1 MADTPLAASR
11 DSESDRDRSIA
22 NSKVK
27 LAEKLS
33 PRIIDVRARRRPI
46 DEEDL
51 RSHAMLHGVR
61 GRFFYNS
68 DTFKHYIPLGRRA
81 IERFVVRVVQSLIPN
96 DQFFECYPGDE
107 DSQANDQAA
116 GANSAFMHWLLT
128 RKVGIRKMASQLT
141 RCLLTYR
148 RAIVKTDVEVTDVKI
163 DQGRIKGRLKEVW
176 ANARVV
182 DPFSF
187 YVWPET
193 SPYLEDKGLIFEDVL
208 MPYQDYLEAVGKG
221 MCDPVAQEDL
231 TRPEFPYHWNQRLA
245 VTGFAEPTQVAGES
259 GAAYGEGKQTGGKP
273 VLETQVSVSECWFWS
288 KGKLMTAWLVWNVAA
303 GPLCT
308 RFKQAEYPEPPYR
321 WAIARPIPGETY
333 TSTLA
338 NDVEPLQILLNDQ
351 FNQMEEARSVSGL
364 PPIALDPNL
373 ISRTDSIVYGSRKR
387 WLVENPKEAIMTI
400 PIPDTSKTSLGATQN
415 TMGLINTIGGASP
428 LAEGQPTRGLP
439 RAGQAVQNLISL
451 GLADIT
457 DVATIIETEIF
468 TPMMADL
475 HRLTIAFTPPSQVMR
490 IPGTQGFKAQAIT
503 TADLHGNWSFNWV
516 GAQQLQAITQKA
528 GQMLG
533 FVGNLLKASPELEKQ
548 GYGVKLAPLMKR
560 VWRDALGER
569 GTGEIIIPLSE
580 LMKDPQMVEAQK
592 MAVQMAQQRAAQP
605 IPPKVAVNL
614 RGDLDPATAHELA
627 SGQPLQPAPG
637 SNPNAAAAGQP
648 GPAGPSAAVQENVPG
663 QGANG

>member
-1 MADTPLAASR
+1 MADTPVAASL
-11 DSESDRDRSIA
+11 DSASDRERSIA
-22 NSKVK
+22 NSKAK

-107 DSQANDQAA
+107 GPGADDQAA

-148 RAIVKTDVEVTDVKI
+148 RAIVKTDVEVTDVRV
-163 DQGRIKGRLKEVW
+163 DQGRVRGQIKEVW

-208 MPYQDYLEAVGKG
+208 MPYQDYLEAVEKK
-221 MCDPVAQEDL
+221 MCDPIAQEDL

-259 GAAYGEGKQTGGKP
+259 GAAYGEGRQSGGKP
-273 VLETQVSVSECWFWS
+273 VLESQVSVSECWFWS

-303 GPLCT
+303 GPRCV

-321 WAIARPIPGETY
+321 WAIMRPLPGETY
-333 TSTLA
+333 TSCLA

-351 FNQMEEARSVSGL
+351 FNQMEESRSVSGL
-364 PPIALDPNL
+364 PPVALDPNL

-457 DVATIIETEIF
+457 DVATIIETDIF
-468 TPMMADL
+468 TPMMGDL
-475 HRLTIAFTPPSQVMR
+475 HRLTVAFTPPSQVMQ
-490 IPGTQGFKAQAIT
+490 IPGTQGYAAQKIT
-503 TADLHGNWSFNWV
+503 VADLHGRWAFNWV

-533 FVGNLLKASPELEKQ
+533 FVGNLLKASPQLEQQ
-548 GYGVKLAPLMKR
+548 GYGVRWAPLLKR
-560 VWRDALGER
+560 VWRDSLGER
-569 GTGEIIIPLSE
+569 GTADIIVPLTV
-580 LMKDPQMVEAQK
+580 LNKDPEM
-592 MAVQMAQQRAAQP
+592 RAAQEMALELARKRAAMP
-605 IPPKVAVNL
+605 QPPKATVNI
-614 RGDLDPATAHELA
+614 RGEIMEPGLA
-627 SGQPLQPAPG
+627 EKIAEGQPMQPAPG
-637 SNPNAAAAGQP
+637 SNPAAAASGQ
-648 GPAGPSAAVQENVPG
+648 PSAAVNENVPG

>member
-1 MADTPLAASR
+1 MANTPAEAAI
-11 DSESDRDRSIA
+11 DSESDRERSISA
-22 NSKVK
+22 SKAK

-33 PRIIDVRARRRPI
+33 PRIIDIRARRRPI

-51 RSHAMLHGVR
+51 RSHAMLHGIR

-107 DSQANDQAA
+107 DSQANDKAA

-128 RKVGIRKMASQLT
+128 KRIGIRKMASQLA

-148 RAIVKTDVEVTDVKI
+148 RAIVKVDVEVINAKI
-163 DQGRIKGRLKEVW
+163 DQGRIRGRLKEVW

-193 SPYLEDKGLIFEDVL
+193 SPYLDDKSLIFEDVL
-208 MPYQDYLEAVGKG
+208 MPYQEYLEAVQKKQA
-221 MCDPVAQEDL
+221 DPIPQEDL
-231 TRPEFPYHWNQRLA
+231 TRPEFPYHWNQRLSI
-245 VTGFAEPTQVAGES
+245 TGFAEPTQVAGES
-259 GAAYGEGKQTGGKP
+259 GAAYGEGRQSGGKP
-273 VLETQVSVSECWFWS
+273 ILETQVSISECWFWAN
-288 KGKLMTAWLVWNVAA
+288 GKLMTAWLVWNVSA
-303 GPLCT
+303 GPRCVK
-308 RFKQAEYPEPPYR
+308 FKAAEYPEAPYF

-333 TSTLA
+333 TTTLA

-364 PPIALDPNL
+364 PPVALDPNL

-468 TPMMADL
+468 SPMMGAL
-475 HRLTIAFTPPSQVMR
+475 HRLTIAFTPPSQVMQ
-490 IPGTQGFKAQAIT
+490 IPGTQGYPAQSVKA
-503 TADLHGNWSFNWV
+503 ADLHGNWSFNWV

-528 GQMLG
+528 GQMLSFIG
-533 FVGNLLKASPELEKQ
+533 TLLKASPQLEQQ
-548 GYGVKLAPLMKR
+548 GYGIKWAPLMKR
-560 VWRDALGER
+560 AWRDALGER
-569 GTGEIIIPLSE
+569 GTGEIIVPLNE
-580 LMKDPQMVEAQK
+580 LMKDPNMVAAQQMAQ
-592 MAVQMAQQRAAQP
+592 QMAQQRAQA
-605 IPPKVAVNL
+605 IVPPKVAVNL
-614 RGDLDPATAHELA
+614 RGELTPQTSETLA
-627 SGQPLQPAPG
+627 EGGHPQPAPG
-637 SNPNAAAAGQP
+637 SNPAAAASGQP
-648 GPAGPSAAVQENVPG
+648 GPSAAPAIQENVGG